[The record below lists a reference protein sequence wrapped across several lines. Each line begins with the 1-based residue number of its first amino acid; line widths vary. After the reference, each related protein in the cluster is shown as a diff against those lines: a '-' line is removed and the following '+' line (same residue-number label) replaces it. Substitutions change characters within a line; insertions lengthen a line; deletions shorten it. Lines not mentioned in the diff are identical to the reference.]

1 MNILVLAP
9 QCSSKSGIKL
19 AKGLHA
25 AVLNPFDYDER
36 DFRKHDLVINY
47 GCNRNILYNSILNTP
62 KAVANC
68 INKVET
74 IRIITRAKI
83 PTVRVALSKEEVPP
97 HWQHIS
103 IHKTLNGSKG
113 EGVTW
118 VTQKNLHKIEEAAFF
133 SEFFYHK
140 KEFRIVCF
148 QEATY
153 AYEKVQEGTEWSFIL
168 REYQYLTP
176 IRKACQ
182 EAKKAL
188 AIDFV
193 GFDVLVAEDNSFV
206 IIEANSG
213 PIMTEELL
221 EDFKEYV
228 SSLRKRNNE

>member
-9 QCSSKSGIKL
+9 KCSSESGIKL
-19 AKGLHA
+19 AKGLHTV
-25 AVLNPFDYDER
+25 VLNPFDYEER

-47 GCNRNILYNSILNTP
+47 GCNRNILYNRILNTP

-68 INKVET
+68 IDKIVT
-74 IRIITRAKI
+74 IDILKKHNI
-83 PTVRVALSKEEVPP
+83 PTVNYVLSKEEVPK

-118 VTQKNLHKIEEAAFF
+118 VTQKNLHKIEAAFF

-140 KEFRIVCF
+140 REFRIVCF
-148 QEATY
+148 QEAAY
-153 AYEKVQEGTEWSFIL
+153 AYEKVQEGTEWSLIL

-193 GFDVLVAEDNSFV
+193 GFDVLVDDNNNFV

-213 PIMTEELL
+213 SIMTEELL

-228 SSLRKRNNE
+228 INLRKRNNE